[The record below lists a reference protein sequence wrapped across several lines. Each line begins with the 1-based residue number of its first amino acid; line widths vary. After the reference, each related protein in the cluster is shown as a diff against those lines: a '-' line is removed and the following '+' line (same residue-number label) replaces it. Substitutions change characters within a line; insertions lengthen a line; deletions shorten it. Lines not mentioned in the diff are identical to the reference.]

1 MAQSALAPHNPQ
13 CHGEKIPDWW
23 GSGQNIHRQTPPS
36 AAHRKEQHSMWRA
49 ATQREGSVTVLP
61 STSRWGGLVSD
72 PGPPWSSNSQSP
84 HRDDA
89 SGAQTSHKAPYIFSF
104 ILVLSVI
111 TLWNKAEP
119 QPLHWCQPSSIRRRG
134 SVGWWMWSTWT
145 FERALNQLTMP
156 SLTCPWRSII
166 LSPKQAKWSFE
177 DHDGEV
183 IEPYRTETSAHT
195 RTFFFWIGTGSP
207 LLWPWGS
214 QTRPPSTPPCR
225 IRVSVMNQSTAR
237 LSMFT
242 ALPCPLVAS
251 LPALGSLW
259 FFIHDVPPKL

>member
-1 MAQSALAPHNPQ
+1 MAQ

-36 AAHRKEQHSMWRA
+36 AAHRKEQHNMWRA

-89 SGAQTSHKAPYIFSF
+89 SGAQTSHKSPYIFSF

-134 SVGWWMWSTWT
+134 SVGCWMWSTRT

-183 IEPYRTETSAHT
+183 IEPYRTETSARAHT
-195 RTFFFWIGTGSP
+195 PSFFGLEQD
-207 LLWPWGS
+207 LLYCGLEG
-214 QTRPPSTPPCR
+214 
-225 IRVSVMNQSTAR
+225 AR
-237 LSMFT
+237 LVLLQH
-242 ALPCPLVAS
+242 LPVGSACQWWIKAQHVCQCS
-251 LPALGSLW
+251 LLYHVLS
-259 FFIHDVPPKL
+259 